1 MNSLNKNN
9 IFNYFNYLN
18 DISISHGINLQVLS
32 YLTALGGYIKF
43 PKNHIIVL
51 LIILFL
57 ATSWPDIITF
67 YRDELFTKDN
77 KKLGKLEAFKVFIT
91 ELIVTIILI
100 SPLIFIY
107 SKKIA
112 IIASYTIAIILLYL
126 NNYINMKYTIEDNIQ
141 SIVLYLFV
149 SYIIYLISDFLIK
162 IIK

>member
-1 MNSLNKNN
+1 MNSNKKN
-9 IFNYFNYLN
+9 ILFNYLN
-18 DISISHGINLQVLS
+18 DLSVSHGINLQVLS

-77 KKLGKLEAFKVFIT
+77 KMLSKMEALKVLLT
-91 ELIVTIILI
+91 ETIVIILLI

-107 SKKIA
+107 DKKTALILSYFIA
-112 IIASYTIAIILLYL
+112 IALLFI
-126 NNYINMKYTIEDNIQ
+126 NNYINMNYDIQNNITTI
-141 SIVLYLFV
+141 LTYLFV

>member
-1 MNSLNKNN
+1 MNTSKKN
-9 IFNYFNYLN
+9 IIFNYLN
-18 DISISHGINLQVLS
+18 DLSVSHGINLQVLS

-51 LIILFL
+51 IIILFL

-77 KKLGKLEAFKVFIT
+77 KMLGKFEAFKVLIT
-91 ELIVTIILI
+91 ESIVIIMLI

-107 SKKIA
+107 NKNIALIFSYIIA
-112 IIASYTIAIILLYL
+112 ILLLYI
-126 NNYINMKYTIEDNIQ
+126 NNYINMKYSMNQNIQ
-141 SIVLYLFV
+141 SIILYLSV
-149 SYIIYLISDFLIK
+149 SFIIYLISNFLIK

>member
-1 MNSLNKNN
+1 MNTSKKN
-9 IFNYFNYLN
+9 IIFNYLN
-18 DISISHGINLQVLS
+18 DLSVSHGINLQVLS

-77 KKLGKLEAFKVFIT
+77 KMLGKFETFKLLIT
-91 ELIVTIILI
+91 ELIVIILLI
-100 SPLIFIY
+100 SPLVFIY
-107 SKKIA
+107 SKNIALIVSYIIA
-112 IIASYTIAIILLYL
+112 ILLLYI
-126 NNYINMKYTIEDNIQ
+126 NNYINMKYSMKDNIY
-141 SIVLYLFV
+141 SIIFYLSISF
-149 SYIIYLISDFLIK
+149 IIYLISSFLIK

>member
-1 MNSLNKNN
+1 MNSNKKN
-9 IFNYFNYLN
+9 ILFNYLN
-18 DISISHGINLQVLS
+18 DLSVSHGINLQVLS

-43 PKNHIIVL
+43 QKNHIIIL

-77 KKLGKLEAFKVFIT
+77 KMLGKMEAVKVLLT
-91 ELIVTIILI
+91 EIIVIILLI

-107 SKKIA
+107 DKKIGL
-112 IIASYTIAIILLYL
+112 ILSYTIAITLLFI
-126 NNYINMKYTIEDNIQ
+126 NNYINMNYDIQNNIT
-141 SIVLYLFV
+141 SILIYLFV
-149 SYIIYLISDFLIK
+149 SYIIYLISNFLIK

>member
-1 MNSLNKNN
+1 MDSNKKN
-9 IFNYFNYLN
+9 ISFTYLN
-18 DISISHGINLQVLS
+18 DLSVSHGINLQVLS

-43 PKNHIIVL
+43 QKNHIIIL

-77 KKLGKLEAFKVFIT
+77 KMLGKMEAVKVLLT
-91 ELIVTIILI
+91 EIIVIILLI

-107 SKKIA
+107 DKKTGLILSYFIA
-112 IIASYTIAIILLYL
+112 IALLFV
-126 NNYINMKYTIEDNIQ
+126 NNYINMNYDIQNNIT
-141 SIVLYLFV
+141 SILIYLFV

-162 IIK
+162 FIK

>member
-1 MNSLNKNN
+1 MDSNKK
-9 IFNYFNYLN
+9 IILFKYLN
-18 DISISHGINLQVLS
+18 DLSVSHGINLQVLS

-43 PKNHIIVL
+43 PKNNIIVL

-77 KKLGKLEAFKVFIT
+77 KMLGKMEALKVLLT
-91 ELIVTIILI
+91 EVIVIILLI

-107 SKKIA
+107 DKKTGLILSYFIA
-112 IIASYTIAIILLYL
+112 IALLFI
-126 NNYINMKYTIEDNIQ
+126 NNYINMNYDIQNNITTIL
-141 SIVLYLFV
+141 SYLFV

>member
-1 MNSLNKNN
+1 MNSLKKN
-9 IFNYFNYLN
+9 IIFNYLN
-18 DISISHGINLQVLS
+18 DLSVAHGINLQVLS

-77 KKLGKLEAFKVFIT
+77 KMLGKMEALKVLLT
-91 ELIVTIILI
+91 EVIVIILLI

-107 SKKIA
+107 DKKTGLILSYFIA
-112 IIASYTIAIILLYL
+112 IALLFI
-126 NNYINMKYTIEDNIQ
+126 NNYINMNYDIQNNITTIL
-141 SIVLYLFV
+141 SYLFV

>member
-1 MNSLNKNN
+1 MNSNKKN
-9 IFNYFNYLN
+9 ILFNYLN
-18 DISISHGINLQVLS
+18 DLSVSHGINLQVLS

-77 KKLGKLEAFKVFIT
+77 KMLSKMEALKVLLT
-91 ELIVTIILI
+91 ETIVIILLI

-107 SKKIA
+107 DKKTALILSYFIA
-112 IIASYTIAIILLYL
+112 IALLFI
-126 NNYINMKYTIEDNIQ
+126 NNYINMNYDIQNNIT
-141 SIVLYLFV
+141 SILIYLFV

-162 IIK
+162 FIK

>member
-1 MNSLNKNN
+1 M
-9 IFNYFNYLN
+9 
-18 DISISHGINLQVLS
+18 
-32 YLTALGGYIKF
+32 GGYIKF

-77 KKLGKLEAFKVFIT
+77 KMLGNFETFKVLIN
-91 ELIVTIILI
+91 ELIVIILLI

-112 IIASYTIAIILLYL
+112 LIVSYSIAIILLYINNHINL
-126 NNYINMKYTIEDNIQ
+126 NYSMEDNIQ
-141 SIVLYLFV
+141 SIILYLFI
-149 SYIIYLISDFLIK
+149 SYINYLISNFLIK

>member
-1 MNSLNKNN
+1 MDSNKKN
-9 IFNYFNYLN
+9 ILFKYLN
-18 DISISHGINLQVLS
+18 DLSVSHGINLQVLS

-77 KKLGKLEAFKVFIT
+77 KILGKFEAFKVLLT
-91 ELIVTIILI
+91 EIIVIILLM

-107 SKKIA
+107 DKKIGLILSY
-112 IIASYTIAIILLYL
+112 IIAITLLFI
-126 NNYINMKYTIEDNIQ
+126 NIYINMNYDIQNNIT
-141 SIVLYLFV
+141 SILIYLFV

>member
-1 MNSLNKNN
+1 MDSNKK
-9 IFNYFNYLN
+9 IILFKYLN
-18 DISISHGINLQVLS
+18 DLSVSHGINLQVLS

-43 PKNHIIVL
+43 PKNHIILL

-77 KKLGKLEAFKVFIT
+77 KMLGKMEALKVLLT
-91 ELIVTIILI
+91 EVIVIILLI

-107 SKKIA
+107 DKKTGLILSYFIA
-112 IIASYTIAIILLYL
+112 IALLFI
-126 NNYINMKYTIEDNIQ
+126 NNYINMNYDIQNNITTIL
-141 SIVLYLFV
+141 SYLFV

>member
-1 MNSLNKNN
+1 MDSNKKY
-9 IFNYFNYLN
+9 ILFKYLN
-18 DISISHGINLQVLS
+18 ELSVSHGINLQVLS

-43 PKNHIIVL
+43 PKNNIIVL

-77 KKLGKLEAFKVFIT
+77 KMLGKMEALKVLLT
-91 ELIVTIILI
+91 EVIVIILLI
-100 SPLIFIY
+100 SPLIFIND
-107 SKKIA
+107 KKTGLILTYFIA
-112 IIASYTIAIILLYL
+112 IALLFI
-126 NNYINMKYTIEDNIQ
+126 NNYINMNYDIQNNITTIL
-141 SIVLYLFV
+141 SYLFV

>member
-1 MNSLNKNN
+1 MDSNKKN
-9 IFNYFNYLN
+9 ISFTYLN
-18 DISISHGINLQVLS
+18 DLSVSHGINLQVLS

-43 PKNHIIVL
+43 QKNHIIIL

-77 KKLGKLEAFKVFIT
+77 KMLGKMEAVKVLLT
-91 ELIVTIILI
+91 EIIVIILLI

-107 SKKIA
+107 DKKIGLILSY
-112 IIASYTIAIILLYL
+112 IIAITLLFI
-126 NNYINMKYTIEDNIQ
+126 NNYINMKYDIQNNIT
-141 SIVLYLFV
+141 SILIYLFV

-162 IIK
+162 FIK

>member
-1 MNSLNKNN
+1 MDSNKKN
-9 IFNYFNYLN
+9 IIFNYLN
-18 DISISHGINLQVLS
+18 DLSVSHGVNLQVLS
-32 YLTALGGYIKF
+32 YLSALGGYIKF

-77 KKLGKLEAFKVFIT
+77 KMLGKMEALKVLLT
-91 ELIVTIILI
+91 EIIVIILLI

-107 SKKIA
+107 DKKTGLILSYLIA
-112 IIASYTIAIILLYL
+112 ISLLFI
-126 NNYINMKYTIEDNIQ
+126 NNYINMNYDIQNNITTI
-141 SIVLYLFV
+141 LTYLFV
-149 SYIIYLISDFLIK
+149 SYIIYLISHFLVK

>member
-1 MNSLNKNN
+1 MNTSKKN
-9 IFNYFNYLN
+9 IIFNYLN
-18 DISISHGINLQVLS
+18 DLSVSHGINLQVLS

-77 KKLGKLEAFKVFIT
+77 KMLGKFETFKVLIT
-91 ELIVTIILI
+91 ELIVIILLI
-100 SPLIFIY
+100 SPLVFIY
-107 SKKIA
+107 SKNIALIVSYIIA
-112 IIASYTIAIILLYL
+112 ILLLYI
-126 NNYINMKYTIEDNIQ
+126 NNYINMKYSMKQNIY
-141 SIVLYLFV
+141 SIIFYLSV
-149 SYIIYLISDFLIK
+149 SFIIYLISSFLIK

>member
-1 MNSLNKNN
+1 MYTSKKN
-9 IFNYFNYLN
+9 IIFNYLN
-18 DISISHGINLQVLS
+18 DLSVSHGINLQVLS

-77 KKLGKLEAFKVFIT
+77 KMLGKFETFKVLIT
-91 ELIVTIILI
+91 ELIVIIILI
-100 SPLIFIY
+100 FPLIFIY

-112 IIASYTIAIILLYL
+112 LIVSYTIAIILLYI
-126 NNYINMKYTIEDNIQ
+126 NNHINMKYSMQENIQ
-141 SIVLYLFV
+141 SIILYLFV

>member
-1 MNSLNKNN
+1 MDNNKK
-9 IFNYFNYLN
+9 IFTYLN
-18 DISISHGINLQVLS
+18 DLSVSHGINLQVLS

-77 KKLGKLEAFKVFIT
+77 KMLGKMEAVKVLLT
-91 ELIVTIILI
+91 EIIVIILLI

-107 SKKIA
+107 DKKTGLILSYFIA
-112 IIASYTIAIILLYL
+112 IALLFV
-126 NNYINMKYTIEDNIQ
+126 NNYINMNYDIQNNITTIL
-141 SIVLYLFV
+141 SYLFV

>member
-1 MNSLNKNN
+1 MNTSKKY
-9 IFNYFNYLN
+9 IIFNYLN
-18 DISISHGINLQVLS
+18 DLSVAHGINLQVLS

-77 KKLGKLEAFKVFIT
+77 KMLGKFEAFKVLIT
-91 ELIVTIILI
+91 ELIVIIMLI

-107 SKKIA
+107 SKKIGL
-112 IIASYTIAIILLYL
+112 IVSYTIAIILLYI
-126 NNYINMKYTIEDNIQ
+126 NNYINMKYSMEENIQ
-141 SIVLYLFV
+141 TIILYLFI

-162 IIK
+162 FIK

>member
-1 MNSLNKNN
+1 MDSNKK
-9 IFNYFNYLN
+9 IILFKYLN
-18 DISISHGINLQVLS
+18 DLSVSHGINLQVLS

-77 KKLGKLEAFKVFIT
+77 KMLGKMEALKVLLT
-91 ELIVTIILI
+91 EVIVIILLI

-107 SKKIA
+107 DKKTGLILSYFIA
-112 IIASYTIAIILLYL
+112 IALLFI
-126 NNYINMKYTIEDNIQ
+126 NNYINMNYDIQNNITTIL
-141 SIVLYLFV
+141 SYLFV

>member
-1 MNSLNKNN
+1 MDSNKKN
-9 IFNYFNYLN
+9 ILFKYLK
-18 DISISHGINLQVLS
+18 DLSISHGINLQVLS

-77 KKLGKLEAFKVFIT
+77 KMLGKMEAFKVLLT
-91 ELIVTIILI
+91 EVIVIILLI

-107 SKKIA
+107 DKKTGLILSYFIA
-112 IIASYTIAIILLYL
+112 IALLFI
-126 NNYINMKYTIEDNIQ
+126 NNYINMNYDIQNNITTIL
-141 SIVLYLFV
+141 SYLFV

>member
-1 MNSLNKNN
+1 MDSNKKN
-9 IFNYFNYLN
+9 ILFNYLN
-18 DISISHGINLQVLS
+18 DLSISHGINLQVLS

-77 KKLGKLEAFKVFIT
+77 KMLSKFEALKVLIT
-91 ELIVTIILI
+91 ELFVIIILI
-100 SPLIFIY
+100 TPLIFIH

-112 IIASYTIAIILLYL
+112 LIVSYSIAIILLYINNHINL
-126 NNYINMKYTIEDNIQ
+126 NYNMEDNIQ
-141 SIVLYLFV
+141 SIILYLFI

>member
-1 MNSLNKNN
+1 MDSNKKK
-9 IFNYFNYLN
+9 ILFKYLN
-18 DISISHGINLQVLS
+18 DLSVSHGINLQVLS

-43 PKNHIIVL
+43 PKNHIILL

-77 KKLGKLEAFKVFIT
+77 KMLGKMEALKVLLT
-91 ELIVTIILI
+91 EVIVIILLI

-107 SKKIA
+107 DKKTSLILSYFIA
-112 IIASYTIAIILLYL
+112 IALLFI
-126 NNYINMKYTIEDNIQ
+126 NNYINMNYDIQDNITTIL
-141 SIVLYLFV
+141 SYLFV

>member
-9 IFNYFNYLN
+9 IFNFFNYLN
-18 DISISHGINLQVLS
+18 DLSVSHGINLQVLS

-77 KKLGKLEAFKVFIT
+77 KMLGKMEALKVLLT
-91 ELIVTIILI
+91 EIIVIILLI

-107 SKKIA
+107 DKKTGLILSY
-112 IIASYTIAIILLYL
+112 IIAVSLLFI
-126 NNYINMKYTIEDNIQ
+126 NNYINMNYDIQNNITTI
-141 SIVLYLFV
+141 LTYLFV
-149 SYIIYLISDFLIK
+149 SYIIYLISNFLIK

>member
-1 MNSLNKNN
+1 MDSNKKN
-9 IFNYFNYLN
+9 ILFKYLN
-18 DISISHGINLQVLS
+18 DVSVSHAINLQVLS

-77 KKLGKLEAFKVFIT
+77 KMLGKMEAVKVLLT
-91 ELIVTIILI
+91 EIIVIILLI

-107 SKKIA
+107 DKKIGLILSY
-112 IIASYTIAIILLYL
+112 IIAITLLFI
-126 NNYINMKYTIEDNIQ
+126 NNYINMNYDIQNNIT
-141 SIVLYLFV
+141 SILIYLFV
-149 SYIIYLISDFLIK
+149 SYIIYLISDLLIK
-162 IIK
+162 FIK

>member
-1 MNSLNKNN
+1 MDSNKKN
-9 IFNYFNYLN
+9 ILFKYLK
-18 DISISHGINLQVLS
+18 DLSISHGINLQVLS

-77 KKLGKLEAFKVFIT
+77 KILGKMEALKVLLT
-91 ELIVTIILI
+91 EVIVIILLI

-107 SKKIA
+107 DKKTGLILSYFIA
-112 IIASYTIAIILLYL
+112 IALLFI
-126 NNYINMKYTIEDNIQ
+126 NNYINMNYDIQNNITTIL
-141 SIVLYLFV
+141 SYLFV